1 MYKDLLDFL
10 REKVDILEVHEVIGQ
25 IESAEDL
32 PQVNS
37 HLAEQLEMLLAEFV
51 EDNYP
56 NAFLGQQFLSSLDMK
71 EILEDL

>member
-10 REKVDILEVHEVIGQ
+10 REKVDILEVHEVIDQ

-56 NAFLGQQFLSSLDMK
+56 NAFLGQQFLSSFDMK

>member
-51 EDNYP
+51 GDNYP

-71 EILEDL
+71 KILEDL

>member
-10 REKVDILEVHEVIGQ
+10 REKVDILEVHEVIDK
-25 IESAEDL
+25 IESADDL

-37 HLAEQLEMLLAEFV
+37 HLATQLEMLLAEFV

>member
-1 MYKDLLDFL
+1 MYNDLLDFL
-10 REKVDILEVHEVIGQ
+10 REKVDILEVHDIINQ

-37 HLAEQLEMLLAEFV
+37 HLAKQLEMLLAEFV

-71 EILEDL
+71 KILENL

>member
-37 HLAEQLEMLLAEFV
+37 HLTEQLEMLLAEFV
-51 EDNYP
+51 GDNYP

-71 EILEDL
+71 KILEDL

>member
-10 REKVDILEVHEVIGQ
+10 REKVDILEVHEVIDQ

>member
-10 REKVDILEVHEVIGQ
+10 REKVDILEVHEVIDQ

-51 EDNYP
+51 ENNYP
-56 NAFLGQQFLSSLDMK
+56 NAFLGQQFLLSLDMK